1 MSWFAYA
8 LVTGAAAIVAY
19 AFVGYP
25 LALWIAAGRKGSGGN
40 GKDAGEAPS
49 DPRGWPTLSITVP
62 AYNEEA
68 QIRETLESL
77 VAVDYPEDRRQILV
91 VSDGSTDE
99 TDRIVSEYEDRGVE
113 LLRMPERVGK
123 SAAENAARH
132 HLWGDIVVNTDA
144 SVRIEPGAVRELVA
158 RFSDPTV
165 GVASGRDVS
174 VERGPTS
181 RNRGEAGYVG
191 YEMWVRDLETRAGGI
206 VGASGSLYAIRRELH
221 DVEVPE
227 HLSRDFMSALTA
239 RERGFRAV
247 SVPGALCHVPRTS
260 SLRGEY
266 RRKIRTIVRGIQTLL
281 HKAHLMDPREYGAF
295 AWKLWSHK
303 VARWLLPW
311 AGAAALAGFAL
322 LLPTTAWAAWPLV
335 GAALV
340 GLLAGVGWLWPPSR
354 TVPAA
359 FSVPTYLVAGSLA
372 TSVAAVRALRG
383 YDASIWEPT
392 RRESGEAAAAGD

>member
-1 MSWFAYA
+1 MTWFAYLLVATAA
-8 LVTGAAAIVAY
+8 LVVAY

-25 LALWIAAGRKGSGGN
+25 LALRLVSGRKTGR
-40 GKDAGEAPS
+40 EPS
-49 DPRGWPTLSITVP
+49 EPERWPTLSITVP
-62 AYNEEA
+62 AYNEES

-77 VAVDYPEDRRQILV
+77 LALDYPEDRRQILV
-91 VSDGSTDE
+91 VSDGSTDA
-99 TDRIVSEYEDRGVE
+99 TDRIVAEYEDRGVE

-132 HLWGDIVVNTDA
+132 HLRGDIVINTDA
-144 SVRIEPGAVRELVA
+144 SVRIEPDAVQKLVA
-158 RFSDPTV
+158 HFRDPTV

-174 VERGPTS
+174 VERGTAS

-191 YEMWVRDLETRAGGI
+191 YEMWIRDLETRAGGI
-206 VGASGSLYAIRRELH
+206 VGASGCLYAIRRELH

-247 SVPGALCHVPRTS
+247 SVPTALCRVPRTS

-281 HKAHLMDPREYGAF
+281 HKAHLMNPGEYGLF

-303 VARWLLPW
+303 VARWLVPW
-311 AGAAALAGFAL
+311 AGAAALVGCAL
-322 LLPTTAWAAWPLV
+322 LLPTTAWAAWPLA
-335 GAALV
+335 GA
-340 GLLAGVGWLWPPSR
+340 GLLGVLAVTGWLWPRER
-354 TVPAA
+354 TVPAV

-372 TSVAAVRALRG
+372 TCVATVRALRG

-392 RRESGEAAAAGD
+392 RREPADTAVAAD